1 MANDKDYDK
10 KSYVM
15 YKSWTPMIL
24 AFSDEQAGILF
35 KAIGK
40 FQAGQQANID
50 DPLLSG
56 VFEMFKASF
65 SHDDTKYRDRCEK
78 NAINGSKGGRAKAD
92 NASKRKQT
100 LANASNSKQCVAN
113 LADKDIDTDMGID
126 MDTDNDIGVD
136 NDIGKE
142 NETDTETDTDN
153 GAASSASASVS
164 ASSFSSVPAAVPKTE
179 EELMEICKRE
189 NIKCNDT
196 DIEYYFG
203 DMVRNNWKDGSG
215 DPIRSVPA
223 HFRDWLKRNA
233 DTTVNYCLSEDDY
246 HWIQHTLSSGVFQ
259 TIIDEFYE
267 NDLDICIGEG
277 AAKIHTLK
285 EFIEML
291 NSNYY
296 GAEADKLKK
305 ALGNT
310 SPSPSSPYPLT
321 VHDLAIICDKEN
333 ITCDRYDMETYLYK
347 MNTDRWQDKKG
358 SPIKSV
364 GAHFRNWLKNNGFSE
379 GVQSPKK
386 PRYTSDGYEIEE

>member
-65 SHDDTKYRDRCEK
+65 THDDTKYRDRCEK

-100 LANASNSKQCVAN
+100 LANASNSKQSVAN
-113 LADKDIDTDMGID
+113 LADKDIDTDMDID

-142 NETDTETDTDN
+142 KDTDTETDTDN
-153 GAASSASASVS
+153 GVASSASVPAS

-189 NIKCNDT
+189 HIKCNGN
-196 DIEYYFG
+196 DIEWYFW
-203 DMVRNNWKDGSG
+203 DMQQKGWKDGSG
-215 DPIRSVPA
+215 DPIRSVSA
-223 HFRDWLKRNA
+223 HFRDWLKRHR
-233 DTTVNYCLSEDDY
+233 DTTQYYHLEESDYEKVWHLLGCDRWDLMNNYLSKDQ
-246 HWIQHTLSSGVFQ
+246 ISL
-259 TIIDEFYE
+259 
-267 NDLDICIGEG
+267 CIGEG
-277 AAKIHTLK
+277 NTKNHTIQEL
-285 EFIEML
+285 IEML
-291 NSNYY
+291 NNHHC
-296 GAEADKLKK
+296 GDEADILKK
-305 ALGNT
+305 ALGNA
-310 SPSPSSPYPLT
+310 SHSMYPKSYE
-321 VHDLAIICDKEN
+321 DMNSICEQEHIDAMW
-333 ITCDRYDMETYLYK
+333 TDMKDYLEEMEGNDWK
-347 MNTDRWQDKKG
+347 DKKG

-364 GAHFRNWLKNNGFSE
+364 GAHFRNWLKQNGFSE

-386 PRYTSDGYEIEE
+386 PSYDSDGYEIEE